1 MRRICFWLLLI
12 TTPAWPQTRRVL
24 SLDESI
30 NIAFSKSY
38 DAARLEQTL
47 INSQMNLRA
56 ADASLK
62 SSGELLFNSL
72 PNFKDGERQR
82 ESETGFTFERERFV
96 DFQAQLFVNQPVRFS
111 DGTFSLVASFDRF
124 QNFSTVQVGGPDIPG
139 QEISEDFTNY
149 SPQLSLQFRQPLFT
163 INRLQTNHRKA
174 RLNLE
179 NTEQVYSRSQL
190 DIVYNVTANFFGL
203 FRAQKQYEID
213 AENVKQAE
221 EAYRLANLK
230 QQAGLLPEVE
240 VLRLQ
245 VDLANARNSAAASQ
259 AALAE
264 REDQFKLLIGIPV
277 DDSIQAMTEL
287 TYQPVKVSLEKALS
301 EALNR
306 RTELHSDE
314 IDIEL
319 SHLNVRET
327 DAQTQIKG
335 DLFLTY
341 GIFKRDENFSDAF
354 RDFDQD
360 RSVTFSLTVPLWD
373 WHKNSYEVQAAKA
386 TLENNR
392 LLQKNR
398 VEFIKQEIRTTVR
411 NLHSSQQRI
420 EITRQSEELAEKS
433 YRISLLKFQ
442 NGDLSTQDLAL
453 EQNRLTQARVN
464 SLNAITDYKL
474 ALSDLRRKTLWDF
487 EKDEPVKVE
496 VPKE

>member
-1 MRRICFWLLLI
+1 MRRIGFLLLLI
-12 TTPAWPQTRRVL
+12 ATTAAAQTRVL
-24 SLDESI
+24 TLDESI

-38 DAARLEQTL
+38 DAARLEQQL

-62 SSGELLFNSL
+62 SNGQLIFNSL

-82 ESETGFTFERERFV
+82 ESDTGFTFERERFV
-96 DFQAQLFVNQPVRFS
+96 DFQAQLFVNQPIRFS
-111 DGTFSLVASFDRF
+111 DGTFSLVGSFDRF
-124 QNFSTVQVGGPDIPG
+124 QNFSTVEIGGPDIPG
-139 QEISEDFTNY
+139 QEIPQDFTNY

-174 RLNLE
+174 KLNLE

-203 FRAQKQYEID
+203 YRAQKQYEID
-213 AENVKQAE
+213 SDNVKQAE
-221 EAYRLANLK
+221 KAYRLANLK

-245 VDLANARNSAAASQ
+245 VDLANARNTAAASQ

-264 REDQFKLLIGIPV
+264 RADQFKLLIGVAVV
-277 DDSIQAMTEL
+277 DSVQVMSEL
-287 TYQPVKVSLEKALS
+287 TYQPVSVSLEKALS
-301 EALNR
+301 EALSR
-306 RTELHSDE
+306 RTELRSDQ

-319 SHLNVRET
+319 SRLNVRET
-327 DAQTQIKG
+327 DAATEIRG
-335 DLFLTY
+335 DLFLSY
-341 GIFKRDENFSDAF
+341 GIFKRDESFSNAF
-354 RDFDQD
+354 RDFDKD

-373 WHKNSYEVQAAKA
+373 WNKNSYEVQAARA
-386 TLENNR
+386 TLENSR
-392 LLQKNR
+392 LLQQNR
-398 VEFIKQEIRTTVR
+398 IEFIKQEIRTAVR

-420 EITRQSEELAEKS
+420 EITQQSEELAEKS
-433 YRISLLKFQ
+433 YRISLLKFD

-453 EQNRLTQARVN
+453 EQNRLTQARIN

-487 EKDEPVKVE
+487 EKNEPVKTE
-496 VPKE
+496 VPR

>member
-1 MRRICFWLLLI
+1 MRKTFFLLVLMI
-12 TTPAWPQTRRVL
+12 VPVAGRAQTRVL
-24 SLDESI
+24 TLDESI

-62 SSGELLFNSL
+62 SSGELVFNSL

-96 DFQAQLFVNQPVRFS
+96 DFQAQLFVNQPIRFS

-124 QNFSTVQVGGPDIPG
+124 QNFSTVEIGGPEIPG
-139 QEISEDFTNY
+139 QEISQDFTNY

-174 RLNLE
+174 KLNLE

-203 FRAQKQYEID
+203 FRSQKQYEID
-213 AENVKQAE
+213 SDNVKQAE

-277 DDSIQAMTEL
+277 EDSVEVMTEL
-287 TYQPVKVSLEKALS
+287 SYQPVTVSIEKAMG

-306 RTELHSDE
+306 RTELQSDE
-314 IDIEL
+314 IDVEL
-319 SHLNVRET
+319 SQLSVRET
-327 DAQTQIKG
+327 DAQTQVRG

-354 RDFDQD
+354 RDF
-360 RSVTFSLTVPLWD
+360 
-373 WHKNSYEVQAAKA
+373 
-386 TLENNR
+386 
-392 LLQKNR
+392 
-398 VEFIKQEIRTTVR
+398 
-411 NLHSSQQRI
+411 
-420 EITRQSEELAEKS
+420 
-433 YRISLLKFQ
+433 
-442 NGDLSTQDLAL
+442 
-453 EQNRLTQARVN
+453 
-464 SLNAITDYKL
+464 
-474 ALSDLRRKTLWDF
+474 
-487 EKDEPVKVE
+487 
-496 VPKE
+496 